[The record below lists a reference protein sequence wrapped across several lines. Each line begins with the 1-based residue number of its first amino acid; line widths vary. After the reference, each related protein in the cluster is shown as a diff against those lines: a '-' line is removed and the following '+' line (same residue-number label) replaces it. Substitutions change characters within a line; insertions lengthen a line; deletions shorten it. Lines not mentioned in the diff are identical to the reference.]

1 MSKTCFC
8 GLWIC
13 KTYSDIWGFLN
24 LLPKKRRVWF
34 LLKSVFFQ
42 VFQEARPPGVCPT
55 VGHLQGSMA
64 GPRPGE
70 CPLPKWVAPLP
81 LWPFLPASGRST
93 RHLPAKSTTTTTA
106 PKQAFGRNP
115 KSSTSGKNGKIWLRG
130 KITFYCRLGEA
141 QLLNKCVQLF
151 NKTQLLEILGC
162 R

>member
-1 MSKTCFC
+1 MS
-8 GLWIC
+8 
-13 KTYSDIWGFLN
+13 
-24 LLPKKRRVWF
+24 
-34 LLKSVFFQ
+34 LLKVFFQ

-130 KITFYCRLGEA
+130 KIKYG
-141 QLLNKCVQLF
+141 LLSLHWEKHSF
-151 NKTQLLEILGC
+151 
-162 R
+162 